1 MEIVVHE
8 IATDGLPDMEAL
20 TGLVAPDLWP
30 EWDEL
35 VAMSDDECRSALA
48 HLAGRDPALFAQ
60 VMEVTRPEREDG
72 RARRAARMA
81 R

>member
-1 MEIVVHE
+1 MT
-8 IATDGLPDMEAL
+8 AQL
-20 TGLVAPDLWP
+20 TPASVAPDPWP
-30 EWDEL
+30 EFL
-35 VAMSDDECRSALA
+35 AMTADECRSALA
-48 HLAGRDPALFAQ
+48 YLAGRDPNLFAR